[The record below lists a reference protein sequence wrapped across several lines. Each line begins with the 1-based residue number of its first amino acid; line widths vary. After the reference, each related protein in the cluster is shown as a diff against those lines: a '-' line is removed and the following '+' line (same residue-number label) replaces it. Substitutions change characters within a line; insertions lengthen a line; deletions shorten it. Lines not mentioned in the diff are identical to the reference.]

1 MKRKQS
7 CSIVDLPEWKSLKKH
22 ASVIS
27 REKKHLKFLIKEN
40 GRIENFSLKGAG
52 LFYDFSRQR
61 VDAKTIKF
69 LLNLAET
76 RKIKK
81 RFKNMTDGKQVNN
94 TEKREA
100 LHTAS
105 RSFSDKPVLVNGN
118 DIMPEIISVR
128 KKIKEF
134 ASKIHS
140 GEIKGSTGKA
150 FKHIVVIGI
159 GGSYLGPEFVA
170 AALKHLALKKI
181 KIHFLSNV
189 DINNFGEIASAID
202 PESTIWIV
210 ISKSYTTSE
219 TTANTNQAYQF
230 MKQKGL
236 DPAKHF
242 ATVTSKGSPG
252 DDPSNPVVASFHMFD
267 FIGGRYSITSA
278 VGGVPLALYLGYEVF
293 ERFLKGAE
301 EMDIHAKE
309 APPGENLPLVAALI
323 SVWNNNFLHYPAQ
336 AIIPYASPLSKLA
349 PHIQQL
355 NMESNGKSVT
365 NDGEALGVPAGT
377 IIFGEPG
384 TNAQHSFFQLA
395 HQGRPFPIDFIGVI
409 NPYYGQYK
417 SISKGVTNHQEL
429 WANLIAQPAALASG
443 KDDANAAKYFSGNR
457 PSSTILL
464 DDLAPENIGRLLSFY
479 EAKTVY
485 EAFIWG
491 INPFDQFG
499 VELGKKLASGIRS
512 KMAGKNKKPDYSFED
527 ADPITRFYLETLY
540 SGSTNL

>member
-1 MKRKQS
+1 MKPS
-7 CSIVDLPEWKSLKKH
+7 SPITDLPEWKSLKKH
-22 ASVIS
+22 AGIIN
-27 REKKHLKFLIKEN
+27 RKNNHLKCLIKKKD
-40 GRIENFSLKGAG
+40 RLENFSLKGAG
-52 LFYDFSRQR
+52 IFYDFSRQR
-61 VDAKTIKF
+61 VDAQAMM
-69 LLNLAET
+69 LLLSLAEA

-81 RFKNMTDGKQVNN
+81 CFKNMTDGKRVNN

-105 RSFSDKPVLVNGN
+105 RSFSDDPIPVNGK
-118 DIMPEIISVR
+118 DVMPEIISVR
-128 KKIKEF
+128 NKIKKF
-134 ASKIHS
+134 ASDIHS
-140 GEIKGSTGKA
+140 GKIKGSTGKA
-150 FKHIVVIGI
+150 FRHIVVIGI

-170 AALKHLALKKI
+170 SSLKHLALKKM

-189 DINNFGEIASAID
+189 DINNFGEIAAAID

-252 DDPSNPVVASFHMFD
+252 DDPSNPVIASFHMFD
-267 FIGGRYSITSA
+267 FIGGRYSVTSA
-278 VGGVPLALYLGYEVF
+278 VGGVPLALYLGYDVF

-301 EMDIHAKE
+301 EMDIHAK
-309 APPGENLPLVAALI
+309 AAQADVNLPLVAALI
-323 SVWNNNFLHYPAQ
+323 SVWNNNFLNYPAQ

-349 PHIQQL
+349 PHVQQL
-355 NMESNGKSVT
+355 NMESNGKYVT
-365 NDGEALGVPAGT
+365 NDGRPLGVTAGT

-409 NPYYGQYK
+409 KPCYGRYK

-429 WANLIAQPAALASG
+429 WANLIAQPAALSSG
-443 KDDANAAKYFSGNR
+443 KDDPDASKYFPGNR

-491 INPFDQFG
+491 INPFDQYG

-512 KMAGKNKKPDYSFED
+512 KMAEKNKNPDYSFED
-527 ADPITRFYLETLY
+527 ADPITRFYLNKLSESY
-540 SGSTNL
+540 KI